1 MSPVVLSKADTRE
14 IFSSSRIIP
23 FDMLLFIAFDN
34 SAAKTPAANLIKFW
48 EIYSKPA
55 AFLVS
60 VLLRTPPIKCLSL
73 LFSHDYLE

>member
-1 MSPVVLSKADTRE
+1 
-14 IFSSSRIIP
+14 
-23 FDMLLFIAFDN
+23 MLLFIAFDN